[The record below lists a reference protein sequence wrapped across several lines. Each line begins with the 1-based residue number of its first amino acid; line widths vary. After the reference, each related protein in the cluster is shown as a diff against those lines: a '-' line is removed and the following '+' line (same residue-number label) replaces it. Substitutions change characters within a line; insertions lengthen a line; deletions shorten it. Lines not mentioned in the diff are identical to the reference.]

1 MSKSN
6 DVLSGPARKRLNL
19 LQRVQQ
25 LCQSGGEFS
34 MHKLIKSY
42 SLDPNISA
50 IMQEIGLVE
59 RSGTDK
65 FPKWR
70 WIPGIPPNVSH
81 VNKIMEIQK
90 ERRQRQQARR
100 DKRVTIREKP
110 QQRNSHVSLK
120 SLSDQELKQRLIEV
134 KKEFE
139 KRGYIITARL
149 EESL

>member
-65 FPKWR
+65 FPQVEVDSRYSSKCKSR
-70 WIPGIPPNVSH
+70 KQDYGNSKGEKAEAA
-81 VNKIMEIQK
+81 NAK
-90 ERRQRQQARR
+90 RQARYHTR
-100 DKRVTIREKP
+100 KASAK
-110 QQRNSHVSLK
+110 
-120 SLSDQELKQRLIEV
+120 ELTCIP
-134 KKEFE
+134 
-139 KRGYIITARL
+139 
-149 EESL
+149 